1 MGRLRVPVRLLL
13 ADDDPLVRM
22 GLRMLLDG
30 DDLTVVGEA
39 GDGRAALEAVRELA
53 PDLVLM
59 DIRMPVMDG
68 LAATERVRAL
78 ENPPEVIVLT
88 TFDADEQVLRAL
100 RAGASGFLLKD
111 TPPAEIVRAVRV
123 VAAGDALLSPAVTRT
138 LIGMVADDEAATRRH
153 DARARVA
160 GLTDR
165 EREVA
170 VALGQGMTNAEI
182 GRALHMSVP
191 TVKLHLSRAMAKL
204 GLDNRVQVALL
215 VHDAGLA

>member
-1 MGRLRVPVRLLL
+1 MSAPIRLLL

-30 DDLTVVGEA
+30 DDGIAVVGEA
-39 GDGRAALEAVRELA
+39 GDGAAALEAARELA

-68 LAATERVRAL
+68 LAATERLRAL
-78 ENPPEVIVLT
+78 DDPPEVIVLT
-88 TFDADEQVLRAL
+88 TFDADEQVMRAL

-111 TPPAEIVRAVRV
+111 TPPADIVRAVRV

-138 LIGMVADDEAATRRH
+138 LIGLVADDDATARRREAL
-153 DARARVA
+153 ARVGA
-160 GLTDR
+160 LTDR
-165 EREVA
+165 ERDVA

-182 GRALHMSVP
+182 GRALYMSVP
-191 TVKLHLSRAMAKL
+191 TVKVHVSRAMAKL
-204 GLDNRVQVALL
+204 ALNNRVQVALL